1 MFGLCVHF
9 KIYPVLYALPFYFY
23 IDRPMGATQRRL
35 TEKVRSN
42 PRLAVLPVFLRAPF
56 FSRNRLIFT
65 FVSAGVFISLTGVFY
80 ALYGYEF
87 LHEGYIYHVTRKD
100 NRHNFSL
107 FFYYIYLS
115 FETLTKVQSLLT
127 FLP

>member
-1 MFGLCVHF
+1 
-9 KIYPVLYALPFYFY
+9 
-23 IDRPMGATQRRL
+23 MGATQRRL